1 MARMNTINLYPEK
14 HNLTRSQA
22 QAAWHSLRHQLTVK
36 DTDVSD
42 GGRYSS
48 TAVKTPGNEY

>member
-14 HNLTRSQA
+14 HNRTRSQA
-22 QAAWHSLRHQLTVK
+22 QAAWRSLRHQLTVK
-36 DTDVSD
+36 DTDVLG
-42 GGRYSS
+42 GGRYRG